1 MITVPED
8 LKNWDH
14 GPTYTVGPCW
24 DRAKEGGAKDRIMIG
39 GECGGGG
46 GGA

>member
-39 GECGGGG
+39 RGGVEGGGS
-46 GGA
+46 